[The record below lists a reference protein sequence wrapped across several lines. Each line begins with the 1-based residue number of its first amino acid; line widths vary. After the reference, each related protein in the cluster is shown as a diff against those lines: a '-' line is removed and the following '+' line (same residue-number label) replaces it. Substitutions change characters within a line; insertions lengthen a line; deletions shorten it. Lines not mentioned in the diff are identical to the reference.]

1 MFNSAWICSPV
12 KPATHYPYIRPVY
25 TARIYG
31 PYIQVVY
38 TGHLY
43 IMGRI
48 YVWKKL
54 VMQCFSAL
62 RAVYTGSVTQA
73 PVYTARTYQCSA
85 ATNEYFLCILCR
97 DIAFSALILGLGGR
111 KGIRPVKNWVVGGWH
126 DYLSGVRCRFAYG
139 PADAI
144 ATHCLLLQ

>member
-73 PVYTARTYQCSA
+73 PVYTARRAVLA
-85 ATNEYFLCILCR
+85 ANENFPCILCGDVN
-97 DIAFSALILGLGGR
+97 DIIYYTNTLQEL
-111 KGIRPVKNWVVGGWH
+111 KYVYYTKM
-126 DYLSGVRCRFAYG
+126 RF
-139 PADAI
+139 
-144 ATHCLLLQ
+144 